1 MKQWLAGLLLV
12 TAMVATA
19 NSVHAAD
26 GVISLPSAHDVA
38 TTTQR
43 LVKAL
48 EAKGMRI
55 FTQVDHAAG
64 AASVDL
70 ELRPTHLVIFGNPK
84 VGTQLMQCH
93 QTAALDLPQKALI
106 WQDED
111 GRVWLSYNDPVYM
124 AKRHGIEDCG
134 PVVEKIQQALANFA
148 RAATEGEA
156 KVDSEDEIFY

>member
-1 MKQWLAGLLLV
+1 MLKQWFAGLFL
-12 TAMVATA
+12 MATVISA
-19 NSVHAAD
+19 HAAD
-26 GVISLPSAHDVA
+26 GVISLPSAHDVP
-38 TTTQR
+38 TTAKR
-43 LVKAL
+43 LVNAL

-70 ELRPTHLVIFGNPK
+70 DLRPTHLVIFGNPK

-106 WQDED
+106 WEDEQ

-124 AKRHGIEDCG
+124 AKRHSIEDCG

-148 RAATEGEA
+148 RAATAGEKKA
-156 KVDSEDEIFY
+156 SGDDEIFY

>member
-1 MKQWLAGLLLV
+1 MSV
-12 TAMVATA
+12 FATSA
-19 NSVHAAD
+19 TQAAE
-26 GVISLPSAHDVA
+26 GVISLPSAHNVA
-38 TTTQR
+38 TTAER

-106 WQDED
+106 WEDEE

-124 AKRHGIEDCG
+124 AKRHGIENCG
-134 PVVEKIQQALANFA
+134 PVVNKIQQALANFA
-148 RAATEGEA
+148 RAATQGEA
-156 KVDSEDEIFY
+156 KVDGESEVFY